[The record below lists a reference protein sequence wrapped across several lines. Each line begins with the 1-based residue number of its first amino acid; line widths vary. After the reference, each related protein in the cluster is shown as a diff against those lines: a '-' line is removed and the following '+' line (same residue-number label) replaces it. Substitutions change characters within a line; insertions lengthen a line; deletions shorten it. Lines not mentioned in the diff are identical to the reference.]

1 MQKRQTTTTNT
12 ERLNIAF
19 DRAHRERLQEAA
31 RVNNV
36 SMNEF
41 LRSAMTEKVMDQERW
56 GHSYGL
62 IRSLL
67 ERLSPDEIESALAG
81 VASAKKGRSR

>member
-1 MQKRQTTTTNT
+1 MLRRQTTTTNT

-19 DRAHRERLQEAA
+19 DRAHRERLQDAA
-31 RVNNV
+31 KRNGV

-41 LRSAMTEKVMDQERW
+41 LRLSMTERIRDQERW
-56 GHSYGL
+56 GESYGL

-67 ERLSPDEIESALAG
+67 ERLPPDEIETALAG
-81 VASAKKGRSR
+81 VASAKKAKR